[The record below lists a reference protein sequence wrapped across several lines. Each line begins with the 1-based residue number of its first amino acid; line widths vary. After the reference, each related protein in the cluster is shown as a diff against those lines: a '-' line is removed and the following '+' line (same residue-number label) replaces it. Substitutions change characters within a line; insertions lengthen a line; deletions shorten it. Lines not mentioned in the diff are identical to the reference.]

1 MELGLR
7 VSILEDQHG
16 FILDHIVMEKKT
28 DDKVAVEIIIS
39 AREKYPNL
47 SSCSFDKGY
56 YTPQN
61 RKELNEI
68 LETVVMPK
76 KGKLS
81 KSDAELEHSDEF
93 IRARK
98 KHSGVES
105 AINALENHGL
115 DICPDHGIEGFKR
128 YVSLGILA
136 RNIQKIGQILQK
148 KEQKRQS
155 WKKKVQEA
163 WKLKKAA

>member
-1 MELGLR
+1 MELGVRL
-7 VSILEDQHG
+7 SILEDQHG
-16 FILDHIVMEKKT
+16 FILNHIVMEKQT
-28 DDKVAVEIIIS
+28 DDKVAIEIVAS
-39 AREKYPNL
+39 AQEKFPNI

-56 YTPQN
+56 YTPSN
-61 RKELNEI
+61 REKLNEI

-81 KSDAELEHSDEF
+81 KSDAELEKSEEF
-93 IRARK
+93 IRIRK

-115 DICPDHGIEGFKR
+115 DRCPDHGIDGFKR

-136 RNIQKIGQILQK
+136 RNIQKIGVPFV
-148 KEQKRQS
+148 S
-155 WKKKVQEA
+155 
-163 WKLKKAA
+163 LK